1 MVEYI
6 LRGGYMNGSYFYVAK
21 VTDNQDKEKL
31 NRVKVT
37 VPLAEES
44 VSYWLP
50 YLSAAAGNGMG
61 FSSLPDIDDQVLV
74 LVMGD
79 SRDSQIVLG
88 SFWNAKFTPPETGEN
103 TDADLNGDGKN
114 SLTFFKSKSGN
125 MIILDD
131 TKDKEKIQIIATGGK
146 SRFEIDNEN
155 KLINMETDKDI
166 RFSAKG
172 AISIQAEEK
181 ISLTAKKGFSIE
193 SEDFTIK
200 ASKEINIEA
209 RKDMT
214 LKGSGIALN

>member
-1 MVEYI
+1 
-6 LRGGYMNGSYFYVAK
+6 MNGSYFYVAK

-50 YLSAAAGNGMG
+50 YLSAAAGNGIG

-74 LVMGD
+74 LAMGN
-79 SRDSQIVLG
+79 SRDRQIVIG
-88 SFWNAKFTPPETGEN
+88 SFWNEKSPPPETGEN
-103 TDADLNGDGKN
+103 TDADLNGDCNN

-131 TKDKEKIQIIATGGK
+131 TKDKEKIQIIASGGK

-155 KLINMETDKDI
+155 ALINMETDKDI
-166 RFSAKG
+166 GFSAKG
-172 AISIQAEEK
+172 TISIQAEEE
-181 ISLTAKKGFSIE
+181 ITLTAKKGFSIE
-193 SEDFTIK
+193 SEDFTVK
-200 ASKEINIEA
+200 SSKEINIEA
-209 RKDMT
+209 SEDMT
-214 LKGSGIALN
+214 LKGSSIALN

>member
-1 MVEYI
+1 
-6 LRGGYMNGSYFYVAK
+6 MNGSYFYIAK

-50 YLSAAAGNGMG
+50 YLSVAAGNGIG

-74 LVMGD
+74 LAMGK
-79 SRDSQIVLG
+79 SRDRQVVIG
-88 SFWNAKFTPPETGEN
+88 SFWNSNFPPPETGEN
-103 TDADLNGDGKN
+103 TAADLNGDGSN

-131 TKDKEKIQIIATGGK
+131 TENKEKIQIIASGGK
-146 SRFEIDNEN
+146 SRFEIDKENE
-155 KLINMETDKDI
+155 LVNMETDKDI
-166 RFSAKG
+166 CFSAKG
-172 AISIQAEEK
+172 AITIQAEEN
-181 ISLTAKKGFSIE
+181 ITLTAKKGFSIE
-193 SEDFTIK
+193 SEDFAVK
-200 ASKEINIEA
+200 ASKKINIEA
-209 RKDMT
+209 GKDMT

>member
-1 MVEYI
+1 
-6 LRGGYMNGSYFYVAK
+6 MNGSYFYVAK

-31 NRVKVT
+31 NRIKVT

-50 YLSAAAGNGMG
+50 YLSAAAGNGIG

-74 LVMGD
+74 LAMGK
-79 SRDSQIVLG
+79 SRDRQIVLG
-88 SFWNAKFTPPETGEN
+88 SFWNTNSTPPETGEN
-103 TDADLNGDGKN
+103 TDADLNGDGNN

-131 TKDKEKIQIIATGGK
+131 TEDKEKIQIIASGSKT
-146 SRFEIDNEN
+146 RFEIDNEN
-155 KLINMETDKDI
+155 ELVNMETDKDI
-166 RFSAKG
+166 GFSAKG
-172 AISIQAEEK
+172 AITIQAEEE
-181 ISLTAKKGFSIE
+181 ITLTAKKGFSIE
-193 SEDFTIK
+193 SEDFAVK

-209 RKDMT
+209 SKDTT

>member
-1 MVEYI
+1 
-6 LRGGYMNGSYFYVAK
+6 MNGSYFYIAK

-37 VPLAEES
+37 VPLAEQS

-50 YLSAAAGNGMG
+50 YLSAAAGNGVG

-74 LVMGD
+74 LAMGN
-79 SRDSQIVLG
+79 SRDNQIILG
-88 SFWNAKFTPPETGEN
+88 SFWNSNFAPPETGEN
-103 TDADLNGDGKN
+103 TAADLNGDGSN

-131 TKDKEKIQIIATGGK
+131 TENKEKIQIIASGGK
-146 SRFEIDNEN
+146 SRFEIDKENE
-155 KLINMETDKDI
+155 LVNMETDKDI
-166 RFSAKG
+166 GFSAKG
-172 AISIQAEEK
+172 AITIQAEEE
-181 ISLTAKKGFSIE
+181 ITLTAKKGFSIE
-193 SEDFTIK
+193 SEDFAVK

-209 RKDMT
+209 SKDMT